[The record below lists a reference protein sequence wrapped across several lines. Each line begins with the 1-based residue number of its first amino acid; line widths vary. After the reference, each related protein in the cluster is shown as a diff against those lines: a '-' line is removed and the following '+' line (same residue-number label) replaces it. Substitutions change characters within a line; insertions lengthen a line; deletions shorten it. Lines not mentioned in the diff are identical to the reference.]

1 MTSEIVS
8 VNLVEKYMLLF
19 LIVSSLESYFLMRGQ
34 NICFH
39 EEKEKLTNIFTLH
52 PFLTGTLTPEALIK
66 TLLLL

>member
-39 EEKEKLTNIFTLH
+39 GETGKVNKYIHTSS
-52 PFLTGTLTPEALIK
+52 FLDWSSYTRGFD
-66 TLLLL
+66 